1 MKALPQISEAE
12 FQVMKIVWE
21 HAPVSTNQVTEYL
34 VRTTKWSPKTIQTML
49 KRLVQ
54 KKALTYDKEGRVF
67 IYTPLF
73 GHEDY
78 VNQESRHF
86 LQRFYN
92 GNLVSMMTAFLDM
105 EELSQQE
112 VDELKELLSAHS
124 SSRPFLAGWLTGLI
138 EF

>member
-34 VRTTKWSPKTIQTML
+34 ARTTKWSPKTIQTML

-67 IYTPLF
+67 IYTPLI
-73 GHEDY
+73 GQEDY

-124 SSRPFLAGWLTGLI
+124 S
-138 EF
+138 

>member
-92 GNLVSMMTAFLDM
+92 GNVVSMVTAFMDM

-112 VDELKELLSAHS
+112 VDELKELLTAHS
-124 SSRPFLAGWLTGLI
+124 S
-138 EF
+138 

>member
-34 VRTTKWSPKTIQTML
+34 TRTTKWSPKTIQTML

-67 IYTPLF
+67 IYTPLI
-73 GHEDY
+73 GQQDY

-86 LQRFYN
+86 LRFYN

-124 SSRPFLAGWLTGLI
+124 S
-138 EF
+138 

>member
-34 VRTTKWSPKTIQTML
+34 TRTTKWSPKTIQTML

-67 IYTPLF
+67 IYTPLI
-73 GHEDY
+73 GQQDY

-92 GNLVSMMTAFLDM
+92 GNVVSMVTAFLDM

-112 VDELKELLSAHS
+112 VDELKELLTAHS
-124 SSRPFLAGWLTGLI
+124 S
-138 EF
+138 

>member
-34 VRTTKWSPKTIQTML
+34 TRTTKWSPKTIQTML

-67 IYTPLF
+67 IYTPLI
-73 GHEDY
+73 GQEDY

-92 GNLVSMMTAFLDM
+92 GNVVSMMTAFLDM

-112 VDELKELLSAHS
+112 VDELKELLTAHS
-124 SSRPFLAGWLTGLI
+124 S
-138 EF
+138 

>member
-67 IYTPLF
+67 IYTPLI

-92 GNLVSMMTAFLDM
+92 GNVVSMVTAFMDM

-124 SSRPFLAGWLTGLI
+124 S
-138 EF
+138 

>member
-34 VRTTKWSPKTIQTML
+34 TRTTKWSPKTIQTML

-67 IYTPLF
+67 IYTPLI
-73 GHEDY
+73 GQQDY

-92 GNLVSMMTAFLDM
+92 GNLVSMMTAFQDM

-124 SSRPFLAGWLTGLI
+124 S
-138 EF
+138 

>member
-1 MKALPQISEAE
+1 
-12 FQVMKIVWE
+12 
-21 HAPVSTNQVTEYL
+21 
-34 VRTTKWSPKTIQTML
+34 ML

-92 GNLVSMMTAFLDM
+92 GNVVSMVTAFMDM

-124 SSRPFLAGWLTGLI
+124 S
-138 EF
+138 

>member
-34 VRTTKWSPKTIQTML
+34 TRTTKWSPKTIQTML

-54 KKALTYDKEGRVF
+54 KKALTYDKEGRGF
-67 IYTPLF
+67 IYTPLI
-73 GHEDY
+73 GQQDY

-124 SSRPFLAGWLTGLI
+124 S
-138 EF
+138 

>member
-34 VRTTKWSPKTIQTML
+34 TRTTKWSPKTIQTML

-67 IYTPLF
+67 IYTPLI
-73 GHEDY
+73 GQDY

-92 GNLVSMMTAFLDM
+92 GNLVSMMTVFLDM

-112 VDELKELLSAHS
+112 VDELKELLTAHS
-124 SSRPFLAGWLTGLI
+124 S
-138 EF
+138 

>member
-34 VRTTKWSPKTIQTML
+34 ARTTKWSPKTIQTML

-67 IYTPLF
+67 IYKPLI
-73 GHEDY
+73 GQQDY

-92 GNLVSMMTAFLDM
+92 GNLVSMVTAFMDM

-124 SSRPFLAGWLTGLI
+124 S
-138 EF
+138 

>member
-78 VNQESRHF
+78 VNQERRHF
-86 LQRFYN
+86 LQRFYK
-92 GNLVSMMTAFLDM
+92 GNEVSMVTAFMYM

-124 SSRPFLAGWLTGLI
+124 S
-138 EF
+138 

>member
-34 VRTTKWSPKTIQTML
+34 ARTTKWSPKTIQTML

-67 IYTPLF
+67 IYKPLI
-73 GHEDY
+73 GQQDY

-92 GNLVSMMTAFLDM
+92 GNVVSMVTAFLDM

-124 SSRPFLAGWLTGLI
+124 S
-138 EF
+138 

>member
-67 IYTPLF
+67 IYTPLI
-73 GHEDY
+73 GQEDY

-92 GNLVSMMTAFLDM
+92 GNVVSMITAFLDM

-112 VDELKELLSAHS
+112 VDELKELLTAHS
-124 SSRPFLAGWLTGLI
+124 S
-138 EF
+138 

>member
-34 VRTTKWSPKTIQTML
+34 ARTTKWSPKTIQTML

-92 GNLVSMMTAFLDM
+92 GNVVSMVTAFMDM

-124 SSRPFLAGWLTGLI
+124 S
-138 EF
+138 

>member
-34 VRTTKWSPKTIQTML
+34 ARTTKWSPKTIQTML

-67 IYTPLF
+67 IYTPLI
-73 GHEDY
+73 GQQDY

-124 SSRPFLAGWLTGLI
+124 F
-138 EF
+138 

>member
-34 VRTTKWSPKTIQTML
+34 ARTTKWSPKTIQTML

-67 IYTPLF
+67 IYTPLI

-92 GNLVSMMTAFLDM
+92 GNVVSMVTAFLDM

-124 SSRPFLAGWLTGLI
+124 S
-138 EF
+138 

>member
-34 VRTTKWSPKTIQTML
+34 TQTTKWSPKTIQTML

-67 IYTPLF
+67 IYTPLI
-73 GHEDY
+73 GQQDY

-92 GNLVSMMTAFLDM
+92 GNLVSMMTVFLDM

-112 VDELKELLSAHS
+112 VDELKELLTAHS
-124 SSRPFLAGWLTGLI
+124 S
-138 EF
+138 

>member
-12 FQVMKIVWE
+12 LQVMKIVWE

-34 VRTTKWSPKTIQTML
+34 TRTTKWSPKTIQTML

-54 KKALTYDKEGRVF
+54 KKALTYVKEGRVF
-67 IYTPLF
+67 IYTPLI
-73 GHEDY
+73 GQQDY

-112 VDELKELLSAHS
+112 VDELKELLTAHS
-124 SSRPFLAGWLTGLI
+124 S
-138 EF
+138 

>member
-34 VRTTKWSPKTIQTML
+34 TRTTKWSPKTIQTML

-92 GNLVSMMTAFLDM
+92 GNLVSMMTVFLDM

-112 VDELKELLSAHS
+112 VDELKELLTAHS
-124 SSRPFLAGWLTGLI
+124 S
-138 EF
+138 

>member
-1 MKALPQISEAE
+1 
-12 FQVMKIVWE
+12 
-21 HAPVSTNQVTEYL
+21 
-34 VRTTKWSPKTIQTML
+34 ML

-67 IYTPLF
+67 IYTPLI
-73 GHEDY
+73 GQQDY

-124 SSRPFLAGWLTGLI
+124 F
-138 EF
+138 

>member
-54 KKALTYDKEGRVF
+54 KKALTYDKEDVYKRQPDTFPSV
-67 IYTPLF
+67 P
-73 GHEDY
+73 
-78 VNQESRHF
+78 ESRP
-86 LQRFYN
+86 RAASAVYPASP
-92 GNLVSMMTAFLDM
+92 VSLPQYPLPTAAC
-105 EELSQQE
+105 
-112 VDELKELLSAHS
+112 KK
-124 SSRPFLAGWLTGLI
+124 G
-138 EF
+138 

>member
-1 MKALPQISEAE
+1 MKALPLISEAE

-34 VRTTKWSPKTIQTML
+34 TRTTKWSPKTIQTML

-67 IYTPLF
+67 IYTPLI
-73 GHEDY
+73 GQQDY

-92 GNLVSMMTAFLDM
+92 GNLVSMMTDFLDM

-112 VDELKELLSAHS
+112 VDELKELLTAHS
-124 SSRPFLAGWLTGLI
+124 S
-138 EF
+138 

>member
-34 VRTTKWSPKTIQTML
+34 ARTTKWSPKTIQTML

-67 IYTPLF
+67 IYTPLI
-73 GHEDY
+73 GQQDY

-92 GNLVSMMTAFLDM
+92 GNLVSMMTVFLDM

-124 SSRPFLAGWLTGLI
+124 S
-138 EF
+138 

>member
-1 MKALPQISEAE
+1 MKALPQISEEE

-92 GNLVSMMTAFLDM
+92 GNVVSMVTAFMDM

-124 SSRPFLAGWLTGLI
+124 S
-138 EF
+138 

>member
-67 IYTPLF
+67 IYTPLI
-73 GHEDY
+73 GQEDY

-124 SSRPFLAGWLTGLI
+124 S
-138 EF
+138 

>member
-124 SSRPFLAGWLTGLI
+124 S
-138 EF
+138 

>member
-34 VRTTKWSPKTIQTML
+34 TRTTKWSPKTIQTML

-67 IYTPLF
+67 IYTPLI
-73 GHEDY
+73 GQQDY

-92 GNLVSMMTAFLDM
+92 GNVVSMITAFLDM

-124 SSRPFLAGWLTGLI
+124 S
-138 EF
+138 

>member
-67 IYTPLF
+67 IYTPLI
-73 GHEDY
+73 GQQDY

-124 SSRPFLAGWLTGLI
+124 S
-138 EF
+138 

>member
-34 VRTTKWSPKTIQTML
+34 TRTTKWSPKTIQTML

-67 IYTPLF
+67 IYTPLI
-73 GHEDY
+73 GQQHY

-124 SSRPFLAGWLTGLI
+124 S
-138 EF
+138 

>member
-67 IYTPLF
+67 IYTPLI
-73 GHEDY
+73 GQEDY

-92 GNLVSMMTAFLDM
+92 GNVVSMITAFLDM

-124 SSRPFLAGWLTGLI
+124 S
-138 EF
+138 

>member
-34 VRTTKWSPKTIQTML
+34 TRTTKWSPKTIQTML

-124 SSRPFLAGWLTGLI
+124 S
-138 EF
+138 

>member
-92 GNLVSMMTAFLDM
+92 GNVVSMVTAFMDM

-124 SSRPFLAGWLTGLI
+124 F
-138 EF
+138 

>member
-34 VRTTKWSPKTIQTML
+34 TRTTKWSPKTIQTML

-67 IYTPLF
+67 IYKPLI
-73 GHEDY
+73 GQQDY

-92 GNLVSMMTAFLDM
+92 GNLVSMMTVFLDM

-112 VDELKELLSAHS
+112 VDELKELLTAHS
-124 SSRPFLAGWLTGLI
+124 S
-138 EF
+138 

>member
-34 VRTTKWSPKTIQTML
+34 TRTTKWSPKTIQTML

-67 IYTPLF
+67 IYKPLI
-73 GHEDY
+73 GQQDY

-92 GNLVSMMTAFLDM
+92 GNLVSMMTVFLDM

-124 SSRPFLAGWLTGLI
+124 S
-138 EF
+138 

>member
-92 GNLVSMMTAFLDM
+92 GNVVSMVTAFMDM

-124 SSRPFLAGWLTGLI
+124 S
-138 EF
+138 